1 MSEHRTCN
9 LDGCTFTAHFKVIE
23 KHVLMQHATGLYDKI
38 RNLNTP
44 EDIAKWVEERKRR
57 YPNRENILKRQEQQE
72 EKLKCGMRIKKNENR
87 FGKDKFRCK

>member
-1 MSEHRTCN
+1 MLEHRTCN

-87 FGKDKFRCK
+87 FGKNKFRCK